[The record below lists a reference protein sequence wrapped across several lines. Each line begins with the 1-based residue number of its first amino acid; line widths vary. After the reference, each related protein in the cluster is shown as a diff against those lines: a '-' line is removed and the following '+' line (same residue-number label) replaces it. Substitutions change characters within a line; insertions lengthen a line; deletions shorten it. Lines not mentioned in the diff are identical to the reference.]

1 MNFQDF
7 SALYDFSLI
16 EAAVQSFFCGV
27 DGSLFVTPPGETD
40 PKRKDWTPQAGF
52 LAFYINANITVN
64 QACRPRV
71 KIRLHNVNHVRGAYA
86 LDANGN
92 MREKAWQASMEFGIV
107 TEPNYAIHCQ
117 LRSQVLAIIAQGVA
131 ISQDGTLFA
140 AGGINQY
147 LKLHQVSEFW
157 SRNASTDVVP
167 ADGAYMSL
175 LPVELAFSVPPSSWP
190 IGMQTF

>member
-1 MNFQDF
+1 MNFTDF
-7 SALYDFSLI
+7 QSLYDFSLV

-27 DGSLFVTPPGETD
+27 DGSLFVAPLSETD
-40 PKRKDWTPQAGF
+40 PARGTWTPPPGF
-52 LAFYINANITVN
+52 TAFYTNANITVN

-71 KIRLHNVNHVRGAYA
+71 KIRLNNVNHVRGAYA
-86 LDANGN
+86 LDANGA

-140 AGGINQY
+140 TGGINKY

-167 ADGAYMSL
+167 AEGAYMSL
-175 LPVELAFSVPPSSWP
+175 IPTQLAFSIPPSSWP
-190 IGMQTF
+190 AGMQTF

>member
-7 SALYDFSLI
+7 SPFYDFSLV

-27 DGSLFVTPPGETD
+27 DGSIFVAPLGETD
-40 PKRKDWTPQAGF
+40 PGRKDWTPQAGF

-175 LPVELAFSVPPSSWP
+175 LPVELAFSVLPSAWP